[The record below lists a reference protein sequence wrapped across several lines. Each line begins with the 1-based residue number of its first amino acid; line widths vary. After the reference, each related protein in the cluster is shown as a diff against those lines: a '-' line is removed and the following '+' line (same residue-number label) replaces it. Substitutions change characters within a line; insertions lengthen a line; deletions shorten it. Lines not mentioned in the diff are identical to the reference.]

1 MFVLYPLAA
10 AVAAD
15 QSGQS
20 SAGSQGQAPVRA
32 PGTTVLVTAQKEPA
46 DPAKLPVSISAVSE
60 DLIKS
65 AGITFVSDAGI
76 YSPNTFFTEFS
87 ARKLSNPR
95 MRGVGA
101 SPANPGVTTY
111 VDGVPQ
117 FNAASTSFDLVDTG
131 QIEFVRGPQ
140 SALFGRNALGGLIN
154 ITSGRPSTSKWT
166 GNLSVPFGSDD
177 LFDVRAGVSGP
188 IATDRLA
195 VGFSMAYAT
204 RDGFSTN
211 VMTGNDIDSRE
222 AFSGK
227 GQVLWTPNALWETRV
242 IISGERAR
250 DGDYALNDLAAV
262 RSNPFEVARDYEG
275 FTNRDIF
282 ATTALVSRKGD
293 KVSFLSTTGIVN
305 WNTHDST
312 DLDYTPLPLTVRDNK
327 EDDIQFTQEVR
338 FASTPKA
345 TLKLSDSIGLRWQ
358 AGGMVFTQNYDQLA
372 VNNIAPGVLSP
383 FITFPVAN
391 TSPQAALDDV
401 GVGVYGQGTFAF
413 SDRVDVTIGARFDHE
428 TRKGDLLTA
437 YDPMIAPPVTVN
449 EERSFSDVSPQIAAA
464 FRLRENTMLYG
475 TFSRAFKAGG
485 FNPISLPGDESY
497 GEEHAMNFEAGV
509 KTSLAGGK
517 VTAAISA
524 FLIDWDDLQLNLP
537 ILVSPGQFF
546 IANVGS
552 ATSRGAEFEINAR
565 PYNGVD
571 LFAGV
576 GLTHARF
583 DEGTAA
589 NGLDLSGKT
598 IPNTPCFTSTFGAQ
612 FGRSLNAGGQ
622 LFGRAEVTWTGKFH
636 YDELNTA
643 SQDDYAIANFRAGWK
658 GKGLI
663 VEGWIRNAFD
673 TSYVPLAFAFPGFTA
688 SGFLAEPGRPR
699 TMGISVGIG
708 F

>member
-1 MFVLYPLAA
+1 MSQVVRLVAVAAIFVLSPLAA
-10 AVAAD
+10 VIAAD
-15 QSGQS
+15 QSGQTS
-20 SAGSQGQAPVRA
+20 TGTQGQAPVRA
-32 PGTTVLVTAQKEPA
+32 PGATVLVTAQKEPA
-46 DPAKLPVSISAVSE
+46 DPAKLPVSVTAVPE

-65 AGITFVSDAGI
+65 AGVTFVSDAAI

-117 FNAASTSFDLVDTG
+117 FNAASTSFDLIDTG

-177 LFDVRAGVSGP
+177 LFDVRAGISGP
-188 IATDRLA
+188 VATDKLA
-195 VGFSMAYAT
+195 VGFNMAWAT

-211 VMTGNDIDSRE
+211 QITGNDIDSRE

-227 GQVLWTPNALWETRV
+227 GQVLWTPNSLWETRV

-262 RSNPFEVARDYEG
+262 RSNPFVVARDYEG

-282 ATTALVSRKGD
+282 STTALVSRKGE
-293 KVSFLSTTGIVN
+293 KVSFLSTTGIVD
-305 WNTHDST
+305 WSTHDST

-338 FASTPKA
+338 FASTRKA

-401 GVGVYGQGTFAF
+401 GVGIYGQGTFAF
-413 SDRVDVTIGARFDHE
+413 SDRMDVTVGARFDHE
-428 TRKGDLLTA
+428 TAR
-437 YDPMIAPPVTVN
+437 
-449 EERSFSDVSPQIAAA
+449 
-464 FRLRENTMLYG
+464 
-475 TFSRAFKAGG
+475 
-485 FNPISLPGDESY
+485 PIS
-497 GEEHAMNFEAGV
+497 
-509 KTSLAGGK
+509 
-517 VTAAISA
+517 
-524 FLIDWDDLQLNLP
+524 
-537 ILVSPGQFF
+537 SP
-546 IANVGS
+546 
-552 ATSRGAEFEINAR
+552 
-565 PYNGVD
+565 
-571 LFAGV
+571 
-576 GLTHARF
+576 
-583 DEGTAA
+583 
-589 NGLDLSGKT
+589 
-598 IPNTPCFTSTFGAQ
+598 STT
-612 FGRSLNAGGQ
+612 R
-622 LFGRAEVTWTGKFH
+622 
-636 YDELNTA
+636 
-643 SQDDYAIANFRAGWK
+643 
-658 GKGLI
+658 
-663 VEGWIRNAFD
+663 
-673 TSYVPLAFAFPGFTA
+673 
-688 SGFLAEPGRPR
+688 
-699 TMGISVGIG
+699 
-708 F
+708 